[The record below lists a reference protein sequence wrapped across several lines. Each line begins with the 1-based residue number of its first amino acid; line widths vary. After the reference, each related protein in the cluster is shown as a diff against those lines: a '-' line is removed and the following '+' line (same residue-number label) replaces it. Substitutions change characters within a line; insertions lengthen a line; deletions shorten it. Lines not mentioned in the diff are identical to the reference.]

1 MPIQNVISQQVGM
14 YTNSVRNLLFNN
26 ARKHLPTAIKD
37 QWEQIVNGIIIPSIN
52 KTQDNFDDIYQKVE
66 NAKIKGVGTKTLIE
80 TAAKICYDNDICPD
94 DSCWYM
100 CINHT
105 PRKSRLITELKRNER
120 FLHLTNLQ
128 KIDFLLI
135 YGAMLLNEL

>member
-1 MPIQNVISQQVGM
+1 MPIQNVISQQVGT
-14 YTNSVRNLLFNN
+14 YTNNVQNTLFNN
-26 ARKHLPTAIKD
+26 ARKHLPTAIQN

-66 NAKIKGVGTKTLIE
+66 NARIKGVGTKTLIE

-100 CINHT
+100 CINDT
-105 PRKSRLITELKRNER
+105 PRGQHLIIELERNER
-120 FLHLTNLQ
+120 FLHLTTLL
-128 KIDFLLI
+128 KIEFLLI
-135 YGAMLLNEL
+135 FGKVLLNEL

>member
-26 ARKHLPTAIKD
+26 ARKHLPTATRE
-37 QWEQIVNGIIIPSIN
+37 QWEQTITNAIVPSIDMEHD
-52 KTQDNFDDIYQKVE
+52 TFDDIYQKVE
-66 NAKIKGVGTKTLIE
+66 NARIWGVGTKTLIE

-94 DSCWYM
+94 DNCWYM
-100 CINHT
+100 CINDT
-105 PRKSRLITELKRNER
+105 PRGRLIIEVERNER

-135 YGAMLLNEL
+135 YAAMLLNEL